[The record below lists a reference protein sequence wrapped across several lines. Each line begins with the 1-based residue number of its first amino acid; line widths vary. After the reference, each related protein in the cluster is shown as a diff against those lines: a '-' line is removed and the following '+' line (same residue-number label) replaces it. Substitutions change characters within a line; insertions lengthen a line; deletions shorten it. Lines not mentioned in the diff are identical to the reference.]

1 MSETGTFP
9 LAADAIEAQA
19 ADLLQRRN
27 FWNWSDAD
35 QAELDSWLAQS
46 PAHLVAYLR
55 LESALDRT
63 DRLVALRAP
72 SAEMPS
78 PVARSWSWPMLLKIA
93 AAFAFVAVLGIAAA
107 SLLIPR
113 PGERIYRTAIGG
125 RETITFTDGS
135 KIELNTNSVLRA
147 RMTTNERVV
156 WLDRGEAFFQVKHDA
171 AHPFVVMVGER
182 RVTDLGTQFIVR
194 REPKSLEVAVM
205 QGRVW
210 FDTPDKQTLTQTALL
225 MPGDV
230 ATVAANKMS
239 RTKMTVHELSN
250 ELAWRRGVLVFH
262 HTPLSEAA
270 EELNRY
276 NRLKIVISDSAAAG
290 LTMNGSFPANSIS
303 AFTEAA
309 RDVFGLKVEY
319 RGDEIVITR

>member
-35 QAELDSWLAQS
+35 QAELDDWLAQS

-72 SAEMPS
+72 SDAP
-78 PVARSWSWPMLLKIA
+78 AAHSWAWPMLLKVA
-93 AAFAFVAVLGIAAA
+93 AAFALVAVLGMAAA
-107 SLLIPR
+107 SLLVPR
-113 PGERIYRTAIGG
+113 PSERIYRTAIGG

-135 KIELNTNSVLRA
+135 KIALNTNSVLRA

-171 AHPFVVMVGER
+171 AHPFVVMVGDR

-194 REPKSLEVAVM
+194 REPKKLEVAVV

-210 FDTPDKQTLTQTALL
+210 FDAPDKQTLTQTAFL

-230 ATVAANKMS
+230 ATVAADKMS

-250 ELAWRRGVLVFH
+250 QLAWRRGVLVFH

-276 NRLKIVISDSAAAG
+276 NRLKIVISDQTAAG